1 MVDAQT
7 VKVVLQE
14 ALIHC
19 IRGSCYKA
27 CADNNQ
33 LNNSNSIQMINWSA
47 HWQVL
52 QKPSHDPD
60 HLNQVPWRRETSKP
74 CRPVALEERI
84 WTFGLRCTV
93 CTMWLPVN
101 PGRFA
106 PKSSGIGSSSAVTQS
121 RQVQQIMDAWIHITR
136 GTKKKIFRYL
146 SQDGFI
152 AFMSRYK

>member
-1 MVDAQT
+1 MHKQWRSFYKRLSFTAFGDPVI
-7 VKVVLQE
+7 KH
-14 ALIHC
+14 ALIT
-19 IRGSCYKA
+19 A
-27 CADNNQ
+27 NWT
-33 LNNSNSIQMINWSA
+33 IQIQFNWSA

-60 HLNQVPWRRETSKP
+60 NLNQVPWRRETSKP